1 MNKDALLIRRE
12 YNKWVANE
20 TLEDYALRYTA
31 KQARRWSAASV
42 ANTAL
47 GIVSF
52 LALEAIGGAI
62 TLSYGFSNAAWAIMV
77 VGLIIFLSGLPLS
90 YYAAKYGVD
99 IDLLT
104 RGAGFG
110 YIGSTISSL
119 IYASFTFI
127 FFALEAAIMSMAL
140 HMMLGIP
147 LSFAYV
153 ISAVVIIPL
162 VTHGISRISRFQA
175 WTQPVWLV
183 LQILPLVYIG
193 MNESTA
199 FASWMA
205 FTGSESNMGNGD
217 GQSFNLL
224 LFGAAA
230 AVIFPLI
237 AQNGEQADFL
247 RFLPDKNECRKSH
260 WWMAVI
266 GAGPGWVV
274 FGIIKLFIGS
284 FLAVLALNH
293 GLPTELASDPAH
305 MYTVAFNYITSN
317 PDMALWLAGIFVI
330 ISQLKI
336 NVTNAYAG
344 SIAWGNF
351 FSRLTHSHPGRVVWL
366 VFNVV
371 IALMLMELGLYQAF
385 ETILITYASLV
396 VAWIGCVVADLIINK
411 PLGISPKHIEFRR
424 GHLYDINPVGVV
436 SMVIASCAGIA
447 ANLGVFG
454 ETAEAL
460 AAFLSLSIPFI
471 TVPLIGWLTDGKYYL
486 SRVEDLHAQNDVRD
500 DAQNDARD
508 AARQQCKI
516 CENTFDHEDMSHCP
530 SYDGAICSLCCALDA
545 RCGDQCRPHAHL
557 AAQTSSLFSR
567 ILPASINEQLHSVTG
582 HFLAIFFITAGIIAG
597 LLSIVFYAQKE
608 KSLVDLALI
617 SGTLW
622 QVFFLFLILIGVLIW
637 LYVLAQKSARFALK
651 ETQLQAE
658 LLTQEVSAHEV
669 TAVELAHARDAANS
683 ANLAKSRYLS
693 GVSHELRTPLNTI
706 FGYAQL
712 METDS
717 LLNEKSQKVATVI
730 RRSSEHLSD
739 VIEGLLEIS
748 KIEARKLDLHRDTVD
763 LRVLVQQL
771 DDMFRPEAEA
781 KGLQFIMQCA
791 TEVPPFIST
800 DEKRLRQILLNLIS
814 NAIKFTQQGKVELT
828 ISYRNQVAVMQ
839 VKDTGAGIAQADQK
853 RIFEPFVR
861 VQSASG
867 AQVSGTGLGLSISR
881 LLVEMM
887 GGSLQL
893 ISQPGQGSEFCLK
906 LFLPSVDEVLAVS
919 QKQADIQGYLERPQ
933 KIMVVDD
940 ESSHRNLIY
949 DLLHP
954 LGFIVHQ
961 AASAELALE
970 LINEQSIDCFLLDI
984 SMPGMDGWQLLA
996 ELRKRGLHVP
1006 VIILSADSYVDA
1018 HKGQKNADYQAY
1030 ISKPVRLDKLLEQ
1043 LQRCL
1048 DLHWCNTDVA
1058 INEEKNITD
1067 ENDLED
1073 NRPDA
1078 NLITELREFAKIGY
1092 LKGVL
1097 ESTQKLEQ
1105 KTPRAVWIKPL
1116 RSLADKCDLDGI
1128 VRAIDKLLK
1137 QEGDAG

>member
-31 KQARRWSAASV
+31 KRARRWSAASV

-62 TLSYGFSNAAWAIMV
+62 TLSYGFNNAAWAIMV

-199 FASWMA
+199 FTSWMA
-205 FTGSESNMGNGD
+205 FTGSESDMGNGD

-247 RFLPDKNECRKSH
+247 RFLPDKSECRKSH
-260 WWMAVI
+260 WWMAVV

-293 GLPTELASDPAH
+293 GLSIELASDPAH

-460 AAFLSLSIPFI
+460 AAFLSLSIPFV
-471 TVPLIGWLTDGKYYL
+471 TVPLIGWLSGGKYYL
-486 SRVEDLHAQNDVRD
+486 SRSEELHSKEAV
-500 DAQNDARD
+500 
-508 AARQQCKI
+508 RQQCKI

-545 RCGDQCRPHAHL
+545 RCGDQCRPDAHL

-567 ILPASINEQLHSVTG
+567 ILPASVNEQLHSVTG
-582 HFLAIFFITAGIIAG
+582 HFMAIFFITAGIIAG

-608 KSLVDLALI
+608 KSLADLALI

-622 QVFFLFLILIGVLIW
+622 QVFFLFLILIGVFIW

-658 LLTQEVSAHEV
+658 LLTQEVNAHEV
-669 TAVELAHARDAANS
+669 TAIELAHARDTANS

-712 METDS
+712 MESDGS
-717 LLNEKSQKVATVI
+717 LEAKNQKVASVI

-763 LRVLVQQL
+763 LRALVQQL
-771 DDMFRPEAEA
+771 DDMFRPQAESR
-781 KGLQFIMQCA
+781 GLVFIMQCDA
-791 TEVPPFIST
+791 QVPQFVST

-814 NAIKFTQQGKVELT
+814 NAIKFTRSGKVELN
-828 ISYRNQVAVMQ
+828 IHYRNQVA
-839 VKDTGAGIAQADQK
+839 KIHIEDTGIGIAEADQQ

-861 VQSASG
+861 VQEPGAS
-867 AQVSGTGLGLSISR
+867 QVSGTGLGLSISR

-893 ISQPGQGSEFCLK
+893 KSQTGKGTEFHLK
-906 LFLPSVDEVLAVS
+906 LFLPSVNEVLEVRR
-919 QKQADIQGYLERPQ
+919 KQADIEGYLERAQ
-933 KIMVVDD
+933 HIMVVDD
-940 ESSHRNLIY
+940 EITHRNLIN
-949 DLLHP
+949 DLLQP
-954 LGFIVHQ
+954 LGFIIHQ
-961 AASAELALE
+961 AASAEQALG
-970 LINEQSIDCFLLDI
+970 ISNQQSIDCFLLDI
-984 SMPGMDGWQLLA
+984 SMPVMDGWQLLA
-996 ELRKRGLHVP
+996 KLRKRGVNVP
-1006 VIILSADSYVDA
+1006 VIILSADSYIA
-1018 HKGQKNADYQAY
+1018 AQQTQKNADYQAY

-1048 DLHWCNTDVA
+1048 GLHWCNA
-1058 INEEKNITD
+1058 QSSKKPAKEEPI
-1067 ENDLED
+1067 ENKFED

-1078 NLITELREFAKIGY
+1078 KLITSLREFAKIGY

-1097 ESTQKLEQ
+1097 ECVQQLEQ
-1105 KTPRAVWIKPL
+1105 KTPHAQWINPL
-1116 RSLADKCDLDGI
+1116 RNLADKCDLVGI
-1128 VRAIDKLLK
+1128 VKAIDKLLK
-1137 QEGDAG
+1137 QEGDAK